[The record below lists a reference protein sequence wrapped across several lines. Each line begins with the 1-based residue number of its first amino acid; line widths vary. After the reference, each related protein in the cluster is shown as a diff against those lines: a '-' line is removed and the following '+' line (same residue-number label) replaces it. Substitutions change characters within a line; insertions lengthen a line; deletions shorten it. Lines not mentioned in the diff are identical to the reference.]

1 MPAGYTLFRHVC
13 DMHVCSVVSDSF
25 ATPWTVAHQPPLSTG
40 FSRQEYWSGLPF
52 PAPGDLPVSGIEPVS
67 PVSPI
72 LAGRFF
78 TTEPPGKP
86 HLGTRNIS

>member
-1 MPAGYTLFRHVC
+1 MCVFAIAWTLARQ
-13 DMHVCSVVSDSF
+13 
-25 ATPWTVAHQPPLSTG
+25 APLSTG
-40 FSRQEYWSGLPF
+40 FSRQEYWSGLSF

-78 TTEPPGKP
+78 TTAPPFYSSTITYAFSFLLRYNLHFKII
-86 HLGTRNIS
+86 LKFTF